1 MTLAQLESL
10 TEDELAMA
18 LYVVNVL
25 RPPKPQIE
33 IPPRGL
39 TWFRKGELER
49 LLIECFNNV
58 KQEAH
63 PIYSSLMTKLG
74 VKFEIKYTPVSV
86 PVSGSA

>member
-10 TEDELAMA
+10 SAEELSMA

-25 RPPKPQIE
+25 RPPKPQID
-33 IPPRGL
+33 IPPLGL

-58 KQEAH
+58 KKEAH
-63 PIYSSLMTKLG
+63 PIYSSLLTKLD
-74 VKFEIKYTPVSV
+74 VNHQIQYTPVS
-86 PVSGSA
+86 GSI